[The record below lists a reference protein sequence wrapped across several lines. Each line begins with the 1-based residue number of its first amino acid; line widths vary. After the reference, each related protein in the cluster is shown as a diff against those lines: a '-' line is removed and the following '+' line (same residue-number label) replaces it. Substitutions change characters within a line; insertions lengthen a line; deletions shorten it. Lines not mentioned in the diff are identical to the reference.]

1 MGSQPGADLRV
12 TRAETQVRLLRS
24 VFGLVGSA
32 ALALMVRE
40 LVAGGPVLPAILG
53 TLLAAG
59 ALVASYRNRAPIP
72 ALAMGFFCALVA
84 LITLAA
90 LDLGGAT
97 GSALSL
103 AFIPGFLAILVL
115 GPTWGWPVGGAML
128 ASFAWLFFTTEL
140 SDPSDVRRFG
150 DEIAMTVFAAGLAHT
165 LFRSFLAYEAAIEK
179 RRGFLVTLAAQR
191 EQVTR
196 AIYDE
201 LEPAAAKL
209 SGALQHHVLND
220 PAPSPTAQFVKQLV
234 DGLRRS
240 KELAYADAPDSTL
253 LEAPDSTIRT
263 ETMRA
268 WLGLAALLSAF
279 FATRNWLSG
288 VHFVPSLVTIALC
301 ALFANWLHRDAGRKQ
316 LELTAFGIGLAATG
330 PLLAYVYHHGTP
342 DAPALVVTPGIV
354 VFTALLSRG
363 PATWALL
370 SICVCLL
377 VWTGIGQALDLR
389 QSRLLGNLGLS
400 FLVVVIALRSVF
412 GLRAQ
417 YASTLLQ
424 QGQALID
431 ALRQRRRLA
440 GTLFHD
446 VSNHVQSIL
455 LELEV
460 AENNDDIGRL
470 RSLSLRVERLL
481 ASSRGLLLGSEP
493 APEDAEVVPLSKVLQ
508 ALLEAFHPRLAAKDM
523 QLEFKDGSAL
533 EVRAAKDLLVE
544 SVFGNL
550 VSNAIK
556 FSPNGSTIALGASLQ
571 GTQVRITV
579 SDRGPGIPREVLDGL
594 LLDGAVPSRQG
605 TAGEQGQGY
614 GLQLVSEHLRRMG
627 GRLELRAAA
636 PIGTDAIVWLPSAA
650 SAHSDALP

>member
-1 MGSQPGADLRV
+1 MGSQPGADLRIA
-12 TRAETQVRLLRS
+12 RAETRVRLVRS
-24 VFGLVGSA
+24 VFGLVGA
-32 ALALMVRE
+32 TALALMVRE

-53 TLLAAG
+53 TLLATG
-59 ALVASYRNRAPIP
+59 ALAASYRKRVPIP
-72 ALAMGFFCALVA
+72 ALAMGFFGALVA

-115 GPTWGWPVGGAML
+115 GPAWGWTVCAAML

-140 SDPSDVRRFG
+140 SDASDVRRFG

-179 RRGFLVTLAAQR
+179 RRAFLVTLAKQR
-191 EQVTR
+191 EEVTR
-196 AIYDE
+196 TIYEE
-201 LEPAAAKL
+201 LEPTAAKL
-209 SGALQHHVLND
+209 SGALTDDMLNE
-220 PAPSPTAQFVKQLV
+220 PAPRSAAQHLKQLV

-240 KELAYADAPDSTL
+240 KELAYADTLDSTL
-253 LEAPDSTIRT
+253 REAPDSEIRT
-263 ETMRA
+263 QTMRA
-268 WLGLAALLSAF
+268 WLGLGAVLSTF
-279 FATRNWLSG
+279 FAARNWLSG
-288 VHFVPSLVTIALC
+288 VQFVPSLVTIALC
-301 ALFANWLHRDAGRKQ
+301 ALLANWLRRDAARKH

-330 PLLAYVYHHGTP
+330 PLLAYVYEHGTP

-363 PATWALL
+363 PAAWALL

-377 VWTGIGQALDLR
+377 VWTAIGQSLDLR

-412 GLRAQ
+412 ELRAR
-417 YASTLLQ
+417 YARALLQ
-424 QGQALID
+424 QGHALLE

-460 AENNDDIGRL
+460 AENSDDVSRL

-493 APEDAEVVPLSKVLQ
+493 APEDAEVVPLCSVSQ
-508 ALLEAFHPRLAAKDM
+508 ALLEAFRPRLAAKDM
-523 QLEFKDGSAL
+523 RLEFQDGSAL
-533 EVRAAKDLLVE
+533 EVRATKDLLIE

-556 FSPNGSTIALGASLQ
+556 FSPNGSTIALHASLQ
-571 GTQVRITV
+571 GAQVRITV
-579 SDRGPGIPREVLDGL
+579 SDRGPGIPSDVLDGL
-594 LLDGAVPSRQG
+594 LLEGAVPSRHG

-627 GRLELRAAA
+627 GRLELRARV
-636 PIGTDAIVWLPSAA
+636 PTGTDAIVWLPSA
-650 SAHSDALP
+650 